1 MAKLYGV
8 VSTSTVWGVVG
19 GLAMAINAFPSHAL
33 AAPYVAD
40 ALPRRFQTTQ
50 TPMLQTEPSLFTT
63 GAVLIRRTQEA
74 LPPPSEAEETVRLQ
88 GLAAVAAQQAA
99 SQVAGDV
106 LTEATNRATTIAEDI
121 AAQKAEEAKHTAL
134 SELNQFKNTLTATES
149 RLTAVAQSSAAQSA
163 AALAAG
169 TSVQSTQMQALKAQ
183 NQALQSQLTGLQTTQ
198 QAVANT
204 LQNQVVTSQQATQS
218 QLVSLQNNQEIVA
231 NTLQNQMATSQQAT
245 QSQLAAL
252 QNTQQANTQQLQAQ
266 IAMGQQAQQLA
277 LAGLQDYTQVQ
288 LATIAAETSRTI
300 TQLAEQTQ
308 QSSAKMR
315 FQTAQQLARIQ
326 SQAASNA
333 QLLSMA
339 TAEQI
344 GQAVLAYQQQT
355 DQRILT
361 PQQVAAI
368 ANQSVQDAAPQVRA
382 IALQSLKDSQD
393 YLRALTRDA
402 VQESDPAMAQ
412 ALANAAR
419 NVITKDDQVVFA
431 IRKAVNEAL
440 SQPEILLSS
449 AGPRTELGPD
459 HGLAATNISDTAI
472 DASGLG
478 VSAILSA
485 LEPAAGGTRTSRTT
499 AQLPLIKNPYAS
511 VTKARQRQD
520 WMDLRQYRVAVHT
533 DNLTLPDMLDSIL
546 KQATPYTGP
555 WQVRWKLT
563 PDNQDLLKETFSLD
577 AETTFEEFIN
587 YLAQYIMNDRGVKL
601 GFALFDQER
610 LIVVS
615 D

>member
-1 MAKLYGV
+1 MAKLCGV
-8 VSTSTVWGVVG
+8 ACVSALWGCLAGLAIADNAFAAPALEG
-19 GLAMAINAFPSHAL
+19 GLPQ
-33 AAPYVAD
+33 
-40 ALPRRFQTTQ
+40 RFHTTP
-50 TPMLQTEPSLFTT
+50 TPTPQAESALFTT

-74 LPPPSEAEETVRLQ
+74 LPPPSAAEATARLEE
-88 GLAAVAAQQAA
+88 LAAAAAQQAA
-99 SQVAGDV
+99 SQVAGNV
-106 LTEATNRATTIAEDI
+106 LTEATNRATTIAEDV
-121 AAQKAEEAKHTAL
+121 AARKAEEAKHTAL
-134 SELNQFKNTLTATES
+134 SELNHLKNTLTATES

-169 TSVQSTQMQALKAQ
+169 TSVQSSQMQALQAQ
-183 NQALQSQLTGLQTTQ
+183 NQALQSQLSGLQVTQ
-198 QAVANT
+198 QTVAST
-204 LQNQVVTSQQATQS
+204 LQNQV
-218 QLVSLQNNQEIVA
+218 
-231 NTLQNQMATSQQAT
+231 ATSQQAT
-245 QSQLAAL
+245 QAQLAAL

-277 LAGLQDYTQVQ
+277 LAGLQAYTQAQ
-288 LATIAAETSRTI
+288 LATITAETSRTI
-300 TQLAEQTQ
+300 AQLAEQTQ
-308 QSSAKMR
+308 QSSSAMR
-315 FQTAQQLARIQ
+315 YQTAKQLARIQ
-326 SQAASNA
+326 TQAATNA
-333 QLLSMA
+333 QLLSIA
-339 TAEQI
+339 TAERI

-393 YLRALTRDA
+393 YLRTLTRDA
-402 VQESDPAMAQ
+402 VQESDPAMAK

-419 NVITKDDQVVFA
+419 NVITKDDQVIFA

-440 SQPEILLSS
+440 NQPEPLLSS

-459 HGLAATNISDTAI
+459 HALAATISETAV
-472 DASGLG
+472 DPSGLG
-478 VSAILSA
+478 VAAILGA

-499 AQLPLIKNPYAS
+499 PQLPLIKNPYAS
-511 VTKARQRQD
+511 ITKARQRQD

-533 DNLTLPDMLDSIL
+533 DNLTLPAMLDTIL
-546 KQATPYTGP
+546 KQAAPYTGP

-563 PDNQDLLKETFSLD
+563 NENQDLLKETFSLD

-601 GFALFDQER
+601 GFALFDRER